1 MVVHS
6 RAKVLVCV
14 TMSLV
19 LFVALSSEILMADQ
33 EVVHLSKYDDEH
45 QKVKNEI
52 DHRNHGEEEDLK
64 QVKFR
69 VHGSVKGEEL
79 GTNNHEHRKV
89 EDEIVYKH
97 GEEDLKQMK
106 IVARPSS
113 SRQAPHKS
121 PPPPL
126 PPPPPPPS
134 PYPPHL

>member
-69 VHGSVKGEEL
+69 VHGSK
-79 GTNNHEHRKV
+79 
-89 EDEIVYKH
+89 
-97 GEEDLKQMK
+97 
-106 IVARPSS
+106 
-113 SRQAPHKS
+113 SRRAPHLKPPTVKPPVVKPPLPPSPPPCSSPPPPPCSS

-126 PPPPPPPS
+126 L
-134 PYPPHL
+134 PHK